1 MFLGEIGRGMVF
13 LPRGDACRHSTGPQ
27 RYQGP
32 RLFDN
37 FKLGIGSRRSIGSSD
52 PKRESSPVDAC
63 CPPLTTRESLRLKNI
78 PVTLFAIKIVQAF
91 SRLVIYFKDAPPKNT
106 DMALL
111 PKCFRVRHP
120 AS

>member
-91 SRLVIYFKDAPPKNT
+91 SG
-106 DMALL
+106 
-111 PKCFRVRHP
+111 
-120 AS
+120 